1 MTKIAEKYRLA
12 PYSKGKRDHSPPQ
25 TSYRETS
32 TQTGS
37 SQKELINELL
47 DLIEITSQPEW
58 GISPIG
64 SPQPSEL
71 ESESPP
77 ESESESEP
85 DSLSSYCWEDEENPG
100 GEGPPLI
107 PPL

>member
-1 MTKIAEKYRLA
+1 MTKIAEKYRLV
-12 PYSKGKRDHSPPQ
+12 PYSKGKRDHSPSL
-25 TSYRETS
+25 TSYRETWS
-32 TQTGS
+32 QTGS
-37 SQKELINELL
+37 SQKELIKELL

-58 GISPIG
+58 GMCRIG

-77 ESESESEP
+77 ESERESEP
-85 DSLSSYCWEDEENPG
+85 DRLSSYCWEEEENPG